1 MTGIVVKLREVCGPD
16 RDAGKTRR
24 MKEPSYRW
32 IALLVVCGACVY
44 LSWQIVQ
51 PFLMVLLW
59 AVVLAIVARRP
70 YTALRNWGRG
80 PSLSAL
86 LATIGTL
93 LAVLVPVIV
102 VAFGVVQQVASV
114 LPQGQQF
121 VRETLNPNAEWY
133 RWVSGY
139 VDLGRWLDPVALNQR
154 LEAFGRVAAASGV
167 SLLGDVLST
176 IVQFVLVLFTV
187 FYLLRDSETLIGGLG
202 GFLPLGKEQFDR
214 FLHRCHEVI
223 AASLRG
229 VLFIAAIQGLLGGL
243 GFWALG
249 ISSPLFWGVVMFFL
263 SMIPMAGAFIV
274 WVPVA
279 VYLAATGHYWK
290 AALLTAWGGG
300 VIGMADNL
308 LRPRMVG
315 SRTRLH
321 ELVVFFSV
329 LGGINVFG
337 VLGLIAGPVVIAMTT
352 SFLDVLRQVDE
363 DNATLAPVRPGDVTS

>member
-1 MTGIVVKLREVCGPD
+1 
-16 RDAGKTRR
+16 

-32 IALLVVCGACVY
+32 IALLVICAICVY

-51 PFLMVLLW
+51 PFMLVLLW

-70 YTALRNWGRG
+70 FMALRAWGRG
-80 PSLSAL
+80 PTLSAL
-86 LATIGTL
+86 LATLGTV
-93 LAVLVPVIV
+93 LAVLVPVII
-102 VAFGVVQQVASV
+102 VAFGVVQQVAAV
-114 LPQGQQF
+114 LPQGQRLI
-121 VRETLNPNAEWY
+121 REALNPEAAWY
-133 RWVSGY
+133 KWASGY
-139 VDLGRWLDPVALNQR
+139 VELGKWLDPSTMSSR
-154 LEAFGRVAAASGV
+154 LEALGKSVAASSV

-176 IVQFVLVLFTV
+176 VIQFVLVLFTV

-202 GFLPLGKEQFDR
+202 GFLPLNKEQFER
-214 FLHRCHEVI
+214 FLVRCHEVI
-223 AASLRG
+223 AASLWG
-229 VLFIAAIQGLLGGL
+229 VLFIAAIQGLLGGI

-249 ISSPLFWGVVMFFL
+249 ISSPIFWGVVMFFL
-263 SMIPMAGAFIV
+263 SMIPLAGAFVV

-279 VYLAATGHYWK
+279 VYLVATGHYWK

-337 VLGLIAGPVVIAMTT
+337 VLGIIAGPVVIAMTT
-352 SFLDVLRQVDE
+352 SFLDVLRRVDE
-363 DNATLAPVRPGDVTS
+363 ENAVVTPVEPGDVTS

>member
-1 MTGIVVKLREVCGPD
+1 MRDDNQD
-16 RDAGKTRR
+16 RLVSLPATGKTRLMR
-24 MKEPSYRW
+24 EPSYRW
-32 IALLVVCGACVY
+32 IALLVICAGCVY
-44 LSWQIVQ
+44 LSWRIIE
-51 PFLMVLLW
+51 PFMLVLLW

-70 YTALRNWGRG
+70 FTALRTWGRG

-86 LATIGTL
+86 LATLGTV
-93 LAVLVPVIV
+93 LAVLVPVTI

-114 LPQGQQF
+114 LPQGQRF
-121 VRETLNPNAEWY
+121 IRETLNPEAAWY
-133 RWVSGY
+133 KWASGY
-139 VDLGRWLDPVALNQR
+139 VDLGKWLDPSAISSR
-154 LEAFGRVAAASGV
+154 LEAIGKSAAASSV

-176 IVQFVLVLFTV
+176 AVQFILVLFTV

-202 GFLPLGKEQFDR
+202 GFLPLSKEQFDR
-214 FLHRCHEVI
+214 FLVRCHDVI

-229 VLFIAAIQGLLGGL
+229 VLFIAAIQGALGGI

-249 ISSPLFWGVVMFFL
+249 ISSPMFWGVVMFFL

-290 AALLTAWGGG
+290 ATLLTVWGGG

-337 VLGLIAGPVVIAMTT
+337 VLGIIAGPVVIAMTT
-352 SFLDVLRQVDE
+352 SFLDVLRRVDE
-363 DNATLAPVRPGDVTS
+363 DSAVAAPVKAGDVTS